1 MSGGKFSYK
10 QWHID
15 NIANQIEQEVILS
28 GKPIPK
34 QKWSYYERQEYE
46 ETHKQPMNYAFPEPI
61 LRRMEEAV
69 YALRRA
75 AIYAQRTDYLICGDD
90 GEESFERRLQEE
102 LAELDSK
109 SKMGENGVMYYV
121 IDRNVDPYAE
131 YDD

>member
-1 MSGGKFSYK
+1 MSGGHFDNK

-15 NIANQIEQEVILS
+15 NIADQIEQEVILS
-28 GKPIPK
+28 GKPIPR

-109 SKMGENGVMYYV
+109 SKMGDNGVMYYV
-121 IDRNVDPYAE
+121 IDRSKDPYE
-131 YDD
+131 DD

>member
-1 MSGGKFSYK
+1 MSGGFFDYK

-15 NIANQIEQEVILS
+15 NIADQIEQEVIMS

-34 QKWSYYERQEYE
+34 SKWDYFEREEYN
-46 ETHKQPMNYAFPEPI
+46 ETHKQPMNYAFPEEV
-61 LRRMEEAV
+61 LRRMEEAI

-75 AIYAQRTDYLICGDD
+75 AIYAQRTDYLISGDD
-90 GEESFERRLQEE
+90 GEECFMERLKKE

-121 IDRNVDPYAE
+121 VDRAKDPYE
-131 YDD
+131 DDD

>member
-1 MSGGKFSYK
+1 MSGGHFDYK

-15 NIANQIEQEVILS
+15 NIADQIEQEVILS
-28 GKPIPK
+28 GKPIPE
-34 QKWSYYERQEYE
+34 QKWDYCERQEFE
-46 ETHKQPMNYAFPEPI
+46 ETHNQPMNYAFPEEV

-75 AIYAQRTDYLICGDD
+75 YIYAQRTDYLICGDD

-121 IDRNVDPYAE
+121 VDRTEDPYE
-131 YDD
+131 DD

>member
-1 MSGGKFSYK
+1 MSGGFFDNK
-10 QWHID
+10 QWHISD
-15 NIANQIEQEVILS
+15 IADGIEQEVIMS
-28 GKPIPK
+28 GRPIPK

-109 SKMGENGVMYYV
+109 SKMGDNGVMYYV
-121 IDRNVDPYAE
+121 IDRSKDPYE
-131 YDD
+131 DD

>member
-1 MSGGKFSYK
+1 MSGGHWDNQ

-15 NIANQIEQEVILS
+15 NIADGIEQEVIMS
-28 GKPIPK
+28 GKPIP
-34 QKWSYYERQEYE
+34 RQRWEYWQME
-46 ETHKQPMNYAFPEPI
+46 HFKEHPEDAVNYAYPEST

-75 AIYAQRTDYLICGDD
+75 SIYAQRTDYLLSGDD
-90 GEESFERRLQEE
+90 DEESFEERLKKE

-121 IDRNVDPYAE
+121 IDRTKDPYE
-131 YDD
+131 DD

>member
-1 MSGGKFSYK
+1 MSGGFFDYK

-15 NIANQIEQEVILS
+15 NIADQIEQEVIMS

-34 QKWSYYERQEYE
+34 SRWDYFEREEYN
-46 ETHKQPMNYAFPEPI
+46 ETHKQPMNYAFPEKV
-61 LRRMEEAV
+61 LRRMEEAI

-75 AIYAQRTDYLICGDD
+75 AIYAQRTDYLISGDD
-90 GEESFERRLQEE
+90 GEECFMERLKKE

-121 IDRNVDPYAE
+121 VDRAKDPYE
-131 YDD
+131 DDD

>member
-1 MSGGKFSYK
+1 MSGGFFNYK

-15 NIANQIEQEVILS
+15 NIAEQIEQEVILS

-34 QKWSYYERQEYE
+34 QKWNYSERQEFE
-46 ETHKQPMNYAFPEPI
+46 ETHKQPMNYAFPEEV
-61 LRRMEEAV
+61 LRRLEEAI

-75 AIYAQRTDYLICGDD
+75 AIYAQRTDYLISGDD

-102 LAELDSK
+102 LTELDSK

-121 IDRNVDPYAE
+121 VDRSKDPYE
-131 YDD
+131 DDY

>member
-1 MSGGKFSYK
+1 MSGGFFDYK

-15 NIANQIEQEVILS
+15 NIADQIEQEVIMS

-34 QKWSYYERQEYE
+34 SKWDYFERQEYN
-46 ETHKQPMNYAFPEPI
+46 ETHKQPMNYAFPEEV
-61 LRRMEEAV
+61 LRRMEEAI

-75 AIYAQRTDYLICGDD
+75 AIYAQRTDYLISCDD
-90 GEESFERRLQEE
+90 GEESFTERLKKE

-121 IDRNVDPYAE
+121 VDRTKDPYE
-131 YDD
+131 DDD

>member
-1 MSGGKFSYK
+1 MSGGIFSYK

-15 NIANQIEQEVILS
+15 NIADQIKQEVIMS

-34 QKWSYYERQEYE
+34 QKWSYYERQEFE
-46 ETHKQPMNYAFPEPI
+46 ETHKQPMNYAYSEPV

-75 AIYAQRTDYLICGDD
+75 AIYAQRIDYLLCGDD
-90 GEESFERRLQEE
+90 DEESFLDRLKKE
-102 LAELDSK
+102 LEELDSK

-121 IDRNVDPYAE
+121 VDRSQDPYE
-131 YDD
+131 DDD

>member
-34 QKWSYYERQEYE
+34 QKWSYYERQEFE
-46 ETHKQPMNYAFPEPI
+46 ETHKHPMNYAYPDSI

-69 YALRRA
+69 YALRAA
-75 AIYAQRTDYLICGDD
+75 AIYAQRVDYLLSGDD
-90 GEESFERRLQEE
+90 GEESFEERLSKE
-102 LAELDSK
+102 LSELNSK
-109 SKMGENGVMYYV
+109 SKMGENGVMYFV
-121 IDRNVDPYAE
+121 IDMTKDPYAE
-131 YDD
+131 DD